1 MKHLKFKIL
10 ILSIFLLSVFLNI
23 SNVFASE
30 TKEIELKFSHTF
42 INETREQKDD
52 IYIYAVQALDGAPLP
67 THIESRHCNARFI
80 NPADYGYTVPADTL
94 LFAINARDGV
104 AGRQGGREEFK
115 FDDIGLK
122 LRFELTLSEDINK
135 YIIYS
140 WDAYNNRKENHFYT
154 LDKFRMNLYTLE
166 DFSVQPTGILP
177 LVILYRTDLNASA
190 SNSGFKVDA
199 ADFYMAYERYRS
211 GGGSRSGSDGG
222 VVKVE
227 IPKKVSKVEDKSD
240 PQKTEEGTG
249 DASRG
254 QDDKALSTDKSAES
268 KVSEEG
274 LPKTG
279 EIETAFTYIWV
290 YGVIFM
296 VFGMALLIF
305 DRKKEKEEKTDE

>member
-115 FDDIGLK
+115 FDEFTGAVFGGDEGLTESFVNYK
-122 LRFELTLSEDINK
+122 SDYEQETQLSISEDFAINPAAVK
-135 YIIYS
+135 KQQRYFKSVI
-140 WDAYNNRKENHFYT
+140 K
-154 LDKFRMNLYTLE
+154 LDKNFHIY
-166 DFSVQPTGILP
+166 VH
-177 LVILYRTDLNASA
+177 
-190 SNSGFKVDA
+190 
-199 ADFYMAYERYRS
+199 
-211 GGGSRSGSDGG
+211 
-222 VVKVE
+222 
-227 IPKKVSKVEDKSD
+227 
-240 PQKTEEGTG
+240 G
-249 DASRG
+249 DRKLIETG
-254 QDDKALSTDKSAES
+254 QDEKGKFYRLYF
-268 KVSEEG
+268 EE
-274 LPKTG
+274 
-279 EIETAFTYIWV
+279 EQ
-290 YGVIFM
+290 
-296 VFGMALLIF
+296 
-305 DRKKEKEEKTDE
+305 